1 MFSFWNVLT
10 EGYNQMFFYRPTI
23 VATLLLSA
31 ITVPAMAAP
40 TLVNS
45 DNFVRAESDVY
56 FSGVAQ
62 RYGFGKLGH
71 ERSMTPIDKQTII
84 RLNRDTL
91 YSGGVFDLDAGPVS
105 ITLPDPG
112 KRFMS
117 LQVID
122 QDHYTHAVHYG
133 AGTVIL
139 SRDEIGT
146 RYGFVAIRILANP
159 LNAADMDKVRA
170 LQDAIQ
176 VTQAGPGSL
185 ELPQWDSTSQD
196 RTRKALLELAA
207 LLPDTDRM
215 FGARSEV
222 EPIRHLIGSAMGWG
236 GNPSRDALYLNRTV
250 PKNDG
255 DTVYRLNLDKVPVD
269 GFWSI
274 TVYNADGYIAPNP
287 LNAYTVNNLTA
298 EEDAQGRVT
307 IQFGGCDGKIANCL
321 PVPNGWNWMVRLYRP
336 AAQVLDGSWSF
347 PDVEEVK

>member
-1 MFSFWNVLT
+1 MFRCQPL
-10 EGYNQMFFYRPTI
+10 I
-23 VATLLLSA
+23 VTTLLLS
-31 ITVPAMAAP
+31 TLAAP
-40 TLVNS
+40 TLAAPVLVNS

-56 FSGVAQ
+56 FAGVAQ

-133 AGTVIL
+133 AGTVTL

-146 RYGFVAIRILANP
+146 RYGFVGIRILANP
-159 LNAADMDKVRA
+159 QDVADMDKVHA
-170 LQDAIQ
+170 LQDAIL
-176 VTQAGPGSL
+176 VKQAGAGQL
-185 ELPQWDSTSQD
+185 ELPQWDKASQD

-207 LLPDTDRM
+207 LLPDTGRM
-215 FGARSEV
+215 FGSRGEIDPV
-222 EPIRHLIGSAMGWG
+222 RHLIGSAMGWG
-236 GNPSRDALYLNRTV
+236 GNPSRDAFYLNRTV

-255 DTVYRLNLDKVPVD
+255 KTVYRLSLEQVPVD

-274 TVYNADGYIAPNP
+274 TVYNTEGYIAPNP
-287 LNAYTVNNLTA
+287 LNAYGLNNLTA
-298 EEDAQGRVT
+298 KQDAQGRVT
-307 IQFGGCDGKIANCL
+307 VQFGGCDGKIANCL
-321 PVPNGWNWMVRLYRP
+321 PVPSGWNWMVRLYRP
-336 AAQVLDGSWSF
+336 ATQILDGSWSF
-347 PDVEEVK
+347 PDAEEIK

>member
-1 MFSFWNVLT
+1 M
-10 EGYNQMFFYRPTI
+10 I

-31 ITVPAMAAP
+31 ITVPALAAP

-45 DNFVRAESDVY
+45 DNFVRAESDAY
-56 FSGVAQ
+56 FAGVAQ
-62 RYGFGKLGH
+62 LYGFGKLGH
-71 ERSMTPIDKQTII
+71 ERSMTPIDKQTIV

-91 YSGGVFDLDAGPVS
+91 YSAGVFDLDAGPVR
-105 ITLPDPG
+105 ITMPDSG
-112 KRFMS
+112 ERFMS

-122 QDHYTHAVHYG
+122 QDHYTHEVHYG
-133 AGTVIL
+133 AGTVTL
-139 SRDEIGT
+139 DRDQIGT

-159 LNAADMDKVRA
+159 QDAADMDKVHA

-176 VTQAGPGSL
+176 VSQASSGQL
-185 ELPQWDSTSQD
+185 ELPQWDSASQD
-196 RTRKALLELAA
+196 RTRKALLELGT

-215 FGARSEV
+215 FGARSEID
-222 EPIRHLIGSAMGWG
+222 PIRHLIGSAMAWG

-255 DTVYRLNLDKVPVD
+255 KTVYRLSLDKVPVE

-274 TVYNADGYIAPNP
+274 TVYNADGYIAPNS
-287 LNAYTVNNLTA
+287 LNAYTLNNLTA
-298 EEDAQGRVT
+298 VEDAQGRVT
-307 IQFGGCDGKIANCL
+307 VQFGGCDGKIVNCL

-336 AAQVLDGSWSF
+336 SAQILDGSWSF